1 MSAGEVASTGAP
13 NARPQASPVVVAV
26 DAEGGDNAPAAI
38 VEGALVAASEGIRVV
53 LTGRET
59 VLRDLVAGKPG
70 AGNVEIVHAPEVI
83 GFHDEPA
90 RAVRDHPDSSLVV
103 AARLVADGKA
113 QALFSAG
120 SSGALLAASLLTIK
134 RMRGVQRPA
143 IAVVL
148 PAVPAPVVL
157 LDAGANA
164 EVRAEHLRQF
174 ALLGQAFAHEV
185 LGVDKPTVGLL
196 SIGEEESKG
205 TPLVLE
211 AHELLT
217 TDSRIEFCGNVEGR
231 DLLVH
236 KADVVVTDGFTG
248 NVALK
253 TSEGAGKALMS
264 MLKQAASSSARA
276 KAGGLLMRPA
286 LHGVRAALDPE
297 MYGGAHLLGM
307 ARPVVVGHGS
317 TGATGAANAV
327 RFAHRAASGDLLATI
342 ETQLAAPGAQTPAPD
357 SVNAAEQA

>member
-1 MSAGEVASTGAP
+1 VTSSPPAAPRAEQGRLSA
-13 NARPQASPVVVAV
+13 VVVAV

-38 VEGALVAASEGIRVV
+38 VDGALTAAAEGIGVI

-59 VLRDLVAGKPG
+59 VLRELIGDRSG
-70 AGNVEIVHAPEVI
+70 AGNVEVVHAPEVI

-103 AARLVADGKA
+103 AARLVAEGRA

-120 SSGALLAASLLTIK
+120 NSGAILAAGLLTIK
-134 RMRGVQRPA
+134 RMRGIQRPA

-148 PAVPAPVVL
+148 PAVPSPVVL

-174 ALLGQAFAHEV
+174 ALLGQAFAREV
-185 LGVDKPTVGLL
+185 LGVAKPTVGLL
-196 SIGEEESKG
+196 SIGEESSKG
-205 TPLVLE
+205 TPLVIE
-211 AHELLT
+211 AHGLLAE
-217 TDSRIEFCGNVEGR
+217 DPRIEFYGNVEGR

-253 TSEGAGKALMS
+253 TSEGAGKALMM
-264 MLKQAASSSARA
+264 MLREAATSSARA
-276 KAGGLLMRPA
+276 KAGGLLLKPA
-286 LHGVRAALDPE
+286 LAGVRAALDPE

-317 TGATGAANAV
+317 TGSTGAANAV
-327 RFAHRAASGDLLATI
+327 RFAARAAAGDLLAVI
-342 ETQLAAPGAQTPAPD
+342 EAQLAAP
-357 SVNAAEQA
+357 AADGIPSASPSAAGRS